1 MFQLQPKVNHTEVFR
16 DIKKSVKNAVCRFCR
31 YSFVGDAED
40 QSLGGINGWV
50 VHLQEN
56 FTEKKNGDN

>member
-40 QSLGGINGWV
+40 QSLPTNPLYSQMNLEMLGSSYV
-50 VHLQEN
+50 
-56 FTEKKNGDN
+56 